1 MYSQYNNNLME
12 MQGPHIL
19 GSRTIGST
27 MRCVV
32 IALIPQFVVS
42 FYIFGARCIPL
53 VLTSIAACVLFEAL
67 FNLVQKKKQ
76 TLKDWSAVIT
86 GIIIAFNMPGSAL
99 LADSACR
106 IHIYNNCKADV
117 WRYRQE
123 LCQSCG
129 DCNCSSYLYFP

>member
-1 MYSQYNNNLME
+1 MYSEYNNNLME

-53 VLTSIAACVLFEAL
+53 VLASIAACVLFEAL
-67 FNLVQKKKQ
+67 FNLVRKKKQ

-86 GIIIAFNMPGSAL
+86 GIIIAFNMPAGCL
-99 LADSACR
+99 LYTSPSPRD
-106 IHIYNNCKADV
+106 
-117 WRYRQE
+117 
-123 LCQSCG
+123 
-129 DCNCSSYLYFP
+129 